1 MTIYKLAIAA
11 FFFTLAAPGWTQ
23 TSPEDHAAHHSATAA
38 PTGAPMPSDLDLAQS
53 RSLIEKAEQAKT
65 ATERERLLSEHLAA
79 MRNLLGAL
87 KSGKCSMEKMADG
100 EMAVNSADGSK
111 SGMMKEG
118 MMMEGMNKDHM
129 QMCHEKM
136 KARSDAMADLLEQ
149 TWRREEL
156 RNSHT
161 K

>member
-38 PTGAPMPSDLDLAQS
+38 PTAVPMPSDLDLAQS
-53 RSLIEKAEQAKT
+53 RSLIEKAELAKT
-65 ATERERLLSEHLAA
+65 ATERERLLSEHLTA
-79 MRNLLGAL
+79 MRKLLGAL
-87 KSGKCSMEKMADG
+87 KTDKCSMEKMADEKMG
-100 EMAVNSADGSK
+100 GNSADGSN
-111 SGMMKEG
+111 SGMMKDG
-118 MMMEGMNKDHM
+118 MKKDHM

>member
-38 PTGAPMPSDLDLAQS
+38 PTAVPMPSDLDLAQS
-53 RSLIEKAEQAKT
+53 RSLIEKAELAKT
-65 ATERERLLSEHLAA
+65 ATERERLLSEHLTA
-79 MRNLLGAL
+79 MRKLLGAL
-87 KSGKCSMEKMADG
+87 KTGKCSMEKMADEKVG
-100 EMAVNSADGSK
+100 GNSADESN
-111 SGMMKEG
+111 SGMMKDG
-118 MMMEGMNKDHM
+118 MKKDHM

>member
-11 FFFTLAAPGWTQ
+11 FFFTLAAPGWSQ
-23 TSPEDHAAHHSATAA
+23 TSPEDHAAHRSATVA

-53 RSLIEKAEQAKT
+53 RSLIEKAEQAKS

-79 MRNLLGAL
+79 MRKLLGAL

-100 EMAVNSADGSK
+100 EKSGNSADGAK

-118 MMMEGMNKDHM
+118 MKKDHM

>member
-11 FFFTLAAPGWTQ
+11 FFFTLAAPGWSQ

-38 PTGAPMPSDLDLAQS
+38 PTAVPMPSDLDLAQS
-53 RSLIEKAEQAKT
+53 RSLIEKAELAKT
-65 ATERERLLSEHLAA
+65 ATERERFLSEHLTA
-79 MRNLLGAL
+79 MRKLLGAL
-87 KSGKCSMEKMADG
+87 KTGECSMEKMADEKMG
-100 EMAVNSADGSK
+100 GNSADESN
-111 SGMMKEG
+111 SGMMKDG
-118 MMMEGMNKDHM
+118 MKKDHM

>member
-1 MTIYKLAIAA
+1 
-11 FFFTLAAPGWTQ
+11 
-23 TSPEDHAAHHSATAA
+23 
-38 PTGAPMPSDLDLAQS
+38 
-53 RSLIEKAEQAKT
+53 
-65 ATERERLLSEHLAA
+65 
-79 MRNLLGAL
+79 
-87 KSGKCSMEKMADG
+87 
-100 EMAVNSADGSK
+100 
-111 SGMMKEG
+111 MMKDG
-118 MMMEGMNKDHM
+118 MKKDHM

>member
-11 FFFTLAAPGWTQ
+11 FFFTLAAPGWSQ

-38 PTGAPMPSDLDLAQS
+38 PTAVPMPSDLDLAQS
-53 RSLIEKAEQAKT
+53 RSLIEKAELAKT
-65 ATERERLLSEHLAA
+65 ATERERLLSEHLTA
-79 MRNLLGAL
+79 MRKLLGAL
-87 KSGKCSMEKMADG
+87 KTGKCSMEKMADEKMG
-100 EMAVNSADGSK
+100 GNSADESN
-111 SGMMKEG
+111 SGMMKDG
-118 MMMEGMNKDHM
+118 MKKDHM

>member
-1 MTIYKLAIAA
+1 
-11 FFFTLAAPGWTQ
+11 
-23 TSPEDHAAHHSATAA
+23 
-38 PTGAPMPSDLDLAQS
+38 
-53 RSLIEKAEQAKT
+53 
-65 ATERERLLSEHLAA
+65 
-79 MRNLLGAL
+79 
-87 KSGKCSMEKMADG
+87 MEKMADEKMG
-100 EMAVNSADGSK
+100 GNSADGSN
-111 SGMMKEG
+111 SGMMKDG
-118 MMMEGMNKDHM
+118 MKKDHM

>member
-11 FFFTLAAPGWTQ
+11 LFFTLAAPGWTQ
-23 TSPEDHAAHHSATAA
+23 TSPEDHAAHHSATVA
-38 PTGAPMPSDLDLAQS
+38 PTGVPTPSDLDLAQS

-79 MRNLLGAL
+79 MRKLLGAL
-87 KSGKCSMEKMADG
+87 KTGKCSMEKMADEKMG
-100 EMAVNSADGSK
+100 GNSADGSN
-111 SGMMKEG
+111 SGMMKDG
-118 MMMEGMNKDHM
+118 MKKDHM

-156 RNSHT
+156 RSSHI

>member
-38 PTGAPMPSDLDLAQS
+38 PTAVPMPSDLDLAQS
-53 RSLIEKAEQAKT
+53 RSLIEKAELAKT
-65 ATERERLLSEHLAA
+65 ATERERFLSEHLTA
-79 MRNLLGAL
+79 MRKLLGAL
-87 KSGKCSMEKMADG
+87 KTGECSMEKMADEKMG
-100 EMAVNSADGSK
+100 GNSADGSN
-111 SGMMKEG
+111 SGMMKDG
-118 MMMEGMNKDHM
+118 MKKDHM

>member
-11 FFFTLAAPGWTQ
+11 LFFTLAAPGWTQ
-23 TSPEDHAAHHSATAA
+23 TSPEEHAAHHPATAA
-38 PTGAPMPSDLDLAQS
+38 PTGAPMASDLDLAQS

-65 ATERERLLSEHLAA
+65 ATERERLLSEHLVA
-79 MRNLLGAL
+79 MRQLLGAL
-87 KSGKCSMEKMADG
+87 KSGKCSMEKMAEG
-100 EMAVNSADGSK
+100 EMSGNSADGSK
-111 SGMMKEG
+111 
-118 MMMEGMNKDHM
+118 KDHM

>member
-23 TSPEDHAAHHSATAA
+23 TSPEDHAAHHSATVA

-87 KSGKCSMEKMADG
+87 KSGKCSMEKMADEKMG
-100 EMAVNSADGSK
+100 GNSADGSN
-111 SGMMKEG
+111 SGMMKDG
-118 MMMEGMNKDHM
+118 MKKDHM

>member
-65 ATERERLLSEHLAA
+65 ATERERLLSEHLTA
-79 MRNLLGAL
+79 MRKLLGAL
-87 KSGKCSMEKMADG
+87 KTGKCSMEKMADEKMG
-100 EMAVNSADGSK
+100 GNSADGSN
-111 SGMMKEG
+111 SGMMKDG
-118 MMMEGMNKDHM
+118 MKKDHM

>member
-1 MTIYKLAIAA
+1 MTVYKLAIAA
-11 FFFTLAAPGWTQ
+11 FFFALAAPGWTQ
-23 TSPEDHAAHHSATAA
+23 ISPEDYAAHHPATVA

-79 MRNLLGAL
+79 MRKLLGAL
-87 KSGKCSMEKMADG
+87 KSGKCSMEM
-100 EMAVNSADGSK
+100 MADGSK

-118 MMMEGMNKDHM
+118 MMKEGMKGDHM

-136 KARSDAMADLLEQ
+136 KSRADAMADLLEQ

>member
-100 EMAVNSADGSK
+100 EMAGNSADGSK

-118 MMMEGMNKDHM
+118 MMKDGMKGDHM

>member
-1 MTIYKLAIAA
+1 MTISKLAIAA
-11 FFFTLAAPGWTQ
+11 LFFTLAAPGWTQ
-23 TSPEDHAAHHSATAA
+23 TSPEDHAAHHPATVA
-38 PTGAPMPSDLDLAQS
+38 PTGAPMPSNLDLAQS

-65 ATERERLLSEHLAA
+65 ATERERLLTEHLAA
-79 MRNLLGAL
+79 MRKLLGAL
-87 KSGKCSMEKMADG
+87 NTGKCSMEKMADG
-100 EMAVNSADGSK
+100 EMGGNSADGAK

-118 MMMEGMNKDHM
+118 MKKDHM

>member
-1 MTIYKLAIAA
+1 MTIRKLAIAA
-11 FFFTLAAPGWTQ
+11 LFFTLAAPGWTQ
-23 TSPEDHAAHHSATAA
+23 TSPEDHAAHHPATVA

-79 MRNLLGAL
+79 MRKLLGAL
-87 KSGKCSMEKMADG
+87 KSGKCSMDKMADG
-100 EMAVNSADGSK
+100 EKGGNSADGDK

-118 MMMEGMNKDHM
+118 MKKDHM

-136 KARSDAMADLLEQ
+136 KARSDAMSDLLEQ

>member
-1 MTIYKLAIAA
+1 MTICKLAIAA
-11 FFFTLAAPGWTQ
+11 FFLTLAAPGWTQ
-23 TSPEDHAAHHSATAA
+23 TSPEDHAAHQSATVA
-38 PTGAPMPSDLDLAQS
+38 PAGVPMPSDLDLAQS

-65 ATERERLLSEHLAA
+65 ATERERLLTEHLAA
-79 MRNLLGAL
+79 MRKLLGAL
-87 KSGKCSMEKMADG
+87 KTGKCSMEKMADEKMG
-100 EMAVNSADGSK
+100 GNSADASK

-118 MMMEGMNKDHM
+118 MKKDHM
-129 QMCHEKM
+129 QVCHEKM
-136 KARSDAMADLLEQ
+136 KARSDAIADLLEQ

>member
-38 PTGAPMPSDLDLAQS
+38 PTAVPMPSDLDLAQS

-100 EMAVNSADGSK
+100 EMAGNSADGSK

-118 MMMEGMNKDHM
+118 MMMEGMKKDHM